1 VWANDTATAANDT
14 VLVTWPMAWQTATGT
29 SCFRSVE
36 LIGYRSTIYI
46 SLSVPS
52 RNDVTDTKKN
62 YVEKTTGD

>member
-1 VWANDTATAANDT
+1 
-14 VLVTWPMAWQTATGT
+14 MAWQTATGT